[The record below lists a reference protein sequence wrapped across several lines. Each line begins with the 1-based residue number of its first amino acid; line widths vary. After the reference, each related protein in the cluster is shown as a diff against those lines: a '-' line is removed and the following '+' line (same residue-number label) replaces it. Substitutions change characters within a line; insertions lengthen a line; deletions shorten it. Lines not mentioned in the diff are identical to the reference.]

1 MRLLKRTLVSTGVAV
16 CFFALSMFAQSPAAS
31 PGQSDREM
39 RDGQYLRAEAE
50 LLRALK
56 SNPQNGSLWFS
67 LGVTRVHLKKIDL
80 AIEAFE
86 KALPIYSEKAPV
98 YFDLGLLYMEKND
111 LPKAEDAY
119 ARGLALDPSNVP
131 ANQNDALLLMHRGA
145 FHDALVPL
153 QLLKEANP
161 SDVSARATL
170 IEAFLKAGLKEQAK
184 TEIDELLSSHIVT
197 LPQGLALA
205 KLLAA
210 HRETDLAQ
218 HIFGF
223 LRSTWPASAEAHG
236 ELGLILEE
244 KEQFNDAA
252 VELGRSLQLDPGSLK
267 YSLSYGEALISSQ
280 QYSVALE
287 FLQGAL
293 KKFADQPNFRYQLA
307 LTDICLQRFSEA
319 ADVLESLTQA
329 RPDSS
334 KVQFL
339 LGGAYELQGELQ
351 KAEGHYRSA
360 IRLGPRESKYYRVL
374 GSMLQKQG
382 PEHLDES
389 IQLLRKGLTLDP
401 TDSEIKIVL
410 ARCLEK
416 QGELDDAAALLEQAV
431 VSEPAS
437 RRAHS
442 ALAELYRRQEKMAL
456 AEREQL
462 IAASLEDQKITK
474 EWTIWGAQSAGD
486 P

>member
-1 MRLLKRTLVSTGVAV
+1 
-16 CFFALSMFAQSPAAS
+16 
-31 PGQSDREM
+31 
-39 RDGQYLRAEAE
+39 
-50 LLRALK
+50 
-56 SNPQNGSLWFS
+56 
-67 LGVTRVHLKKIDL
+67 
-80 AIEAFE
+80 
-86 KALPIYSEKAPV
+86 
-98 YFDLGLLYMEKND
+98 
-111 LPKAEDAY
+111 
-119 ARGLALDPSNVP
+119 
-131 ANQNDALLLMHRGA
+131 
-145 FHDALVPL
+145 
-153 QLLKEANP
+153 
-161 SDVSARATL
+161 
-170 IEAFLKAGLKEQAK
+170 
-184 TEIDELLSSHIVT
+184 
-197 LPQGLALA
+197 
-205 KLLAA
+205 
-210 HRETDLAQ
+210 
-218 HIFGF
+218 
-223 LRSTWPASAEAHG
+223 
-236 ELGLILEE
+236 
-244 KEQFNDAA
+244 
-252 VELGRSLQLDPGSLK
+252 
-267 YSLSYGEALISSQ
+267 
-280 QYSVALE
+280 
-287 FLQGAL
+287 
-293 KKFADQPNFRYQLA
+293 
-307 LTDICLQRFSEA
+307 
-319 ADVLESLTQA
+319 
-329 RPDSS
+329 
-334 KVQFL
+334 

>member
-1 MRLLKRTLVSTGVAV
+1 MK
-16 CFFALSMFAQSPAAS
+16 
-31 PGQSDREM
+31 
-39 RDGQYLRAEAE
+39 DGRYLRAEAQ
-50 LLRALK
+50 LLDALK
-56 SNPQNGSLWFS
+56 SDPQNGSLWFS
-67 LGVTRVHLKKIDL
+67 LGVTRVQLKKIDP

-111 LPKAEDAY
+111 LSKAEDAY

-145 FHDALVPL
+145 FNDALVPL
-153 QLLKEANP
+153 QRLRQAKP
-161 SDVSARATL
+161 SDISTRATL
-170 IEAFLKAGLKEQAK
+170 IEAYLKAGLKDQAK
-184 TEIDELLSSHIVT
+184 IETDELLSSHIIT

-205 KLLAA
+205 RLLAA
-210 HRETDLAQ
+210 HRETNLCQ
-218 HIFGF
+218 SILQS
-223 LRSTWPASAEAHG
+223 LRSTWPASAEVHG
-236 ELGLILEE
+236 ELGLILNER
-244 KEQFNDAA
+244 EQFNDAA
-252 VELGRSLQLDPGSLK
+252 VELGRSLQIDPGSLK
-267 YSLSYGEALISSQ
+267 YSLSYVEALISSQ

-287 FLQGAL
+287 FLQGAQ
-293 KKFADQPNFRYQLA
+293 KRFADQSSFQYQLA
-307 LTDICLQRFSEA
+307 LTDMCLQRFSEA
-319 ADVLESLTQA
+319 VDVLEPLTQA

-351 KAEGHYRSA
+351 KAEDHYRIA

-382 PEHLDES
+382 PDHLDES

-401 TDSEIKIVL
+401 TDSETKIVL

-416 QGELDDAAALLEQAV
+416 RGELDDAAALLEQAV

-442 ALAELYRRQEKMAL
+442 ALAELYRRQEKLAQ

-474 EWTIWGAQSAGD
+474 EWTIWGAQSAGG